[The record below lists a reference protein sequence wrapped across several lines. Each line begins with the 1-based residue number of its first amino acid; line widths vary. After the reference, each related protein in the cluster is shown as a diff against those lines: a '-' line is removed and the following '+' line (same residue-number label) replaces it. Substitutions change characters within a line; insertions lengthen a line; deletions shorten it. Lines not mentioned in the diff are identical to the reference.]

1 MTDAIVFLQ
10 KVPSV
15 MVVILL
21 YIGAKQKTFYDLKNK
36 TSGAFPP
43 TIRKCKK
50 AKMTPRTSFTVYLLM
65 Q

>member
-21 YIGAKQKTFYDLKNK
+21 YVGAKQKTFYDLKNK

-50 AKMTPRTSFTVYLLM
+50 AKMTLRTSFTVYLLM